1 MKTKIITLTV
11 SSLCIFHLSLAH
23 AQSGYPAQ
31 QGYQAS
37 PGYPAE
43 QGYQA
48 SPGYPAEQGYPAQA
62 APQQPAKK
70 HHDKNKFSFTVN
82 LPGDDE
88 GIVISNQG
96 LRQKSNHMEWVRMH
110 TGDRLPHHA
119 VASGTQP
126 NPPATLFVCRANY
139 RGGVHPGKLFDGR
152 CNISWGGS
160 EVTLSQ
166 YEVLVS
172 RKSLSWVSASFGAIP
187 PRAIQ
192 GGYQHDGPL
201 YICQASYNGGIHSGK
216 VVGQNCN
223 FGWGGKEISVPY
235 YKVLVK

>member
-1 MKTKIITLTV
+1 MKTKIVTLAV
-11 SSLCIFHLSLAH
+11 SSLCIFHLSIAN

-48 SPGYPAEQGYPAQA
+48 SPGYQAEQGYQA

-70 HHDKNKFSFTVN
+70 HHHDKNKFSFSVN
-82 LPGDDE
+82 LADDNE
-88 GIVISNQG
+88 GIVISNNG
-96 LRQKSNHMEWVRMH
+96 FRTRSNQPEWIRMH

-119 VASGTQP
+119 VISGSQP

-139 RGGVHPGKLFDGR
+139 RGGVHPGKLFQGR
-152 CNISWGGS
+152 CNIGWGGS

-172 RKSLSWVSASFGAIP
+172 RKSVGWASASYGAIP
-187 PRAIQ
+187 RHAIQ

-201 YICQASYNGGIHSGK
+201 YICQANYNGGIHSGK
-216 VVGQNCN
+216 IVGQNCN
-223 FGWGGKEISVPY
+223 FGWGGREISVPY

>member
-1 MKTKIITLTV
+1 MKTKIATLAIG
-11 SSLCIFHLSLAH
+11 SLCIFHLSLAN
-23 AQSGYPAQ
+23 AQSGYPAEQ
-31 QGYQAS
+31 GYQVSSGYPSEQGYQAS

-48 SPGYPAEQGYPAQA
+48 
-62 APQQPAKK
+62 PQPPTKK
-70 HHDKNKFSFTVN
+70 HHDKNKFSFNVN
-82 LPGDDE
+82 VPGNNE
-88 GIVISNQG
+88 GIVISNGWQ
-96 LRQKSNHMEWVRMH
+96 QKTNQPTWVRMH

-119 VASGTQP
+119 VVGGNQP

-139 RGGVHPGKLFDGR
+139 RGGVHPGKLFNGR
-152 CNISWGGS
+152 CNIGWGGNEIS
-160 EVTLSQ
+160 LSQ

-172 RKSLSWVSASFGAIP
+172 RKSVGWVSASFGAIP
-187 PRAIQ
+187 PHAIQ

-201 YICQASYNGGIHSGK
+201 YICQANYNGGIHSGK